1 MIAITNISKK
11 FSETGIQ
18 EYSVS
23 INRNPVIVKFKHRR
37 SDGLSTCLLLAAQAV
52 REVENAQGEGDDH
65 K

>member
-1 MIAITNISKK
+1 MIAIINTSKK
-11 FSETGIQ
+11 FSETGVQ

-23 INRNPVIVKFKHRR
+23 INRNPVIATFKHRR

-52 REVENAQGEGDDH
+52 REVENAQEDDH